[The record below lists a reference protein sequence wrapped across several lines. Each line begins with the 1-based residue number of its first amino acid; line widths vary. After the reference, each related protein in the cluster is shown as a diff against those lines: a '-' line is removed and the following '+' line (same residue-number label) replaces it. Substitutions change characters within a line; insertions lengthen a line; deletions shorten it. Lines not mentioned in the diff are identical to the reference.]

1 MRIISQKMRPLH
13 TSWLRKLEDH
23 LIREKLR
30 PGIHLLENPDQGI
43 IFLKDSISVFSCPK
57 PLMRALDHFLHGVP
71 RAQAARSQNIG
82 GPDFDA
88 LLQALFKK
96 SESKGKDDSRAPKN
110 KPQGTILDRLVLN
123 VSNAC
128 NLRCRYCYAGG
139 GNYGRPQS
147 LMKEKTA
154 ARILDQFIRLFDE
167 IHKIQFFGG
176 EPLLNPDL
184 IRFICEDIQRR
195 LERGEIRERPR
206 FSIVTN
212 GTILSDEIIKLFEQY
227 EIASTIS
234 LDGPELVN
242 DYLRGEGTFRKICR
256 FVRALQEHK
265 IEYSFEGTYTAFH
278 MENGLP
284 LKDLLDFYHKHFQ
297 KMEIHMP
304 PASLPKGHP
313 LALDDTVLNEVY
325 RDAVE
330 YSLDNISSGHSPCSL
345 SFASRMMNTFLEGK
359 PIENYCPAGFSTLS
373 ADAQGNVY
381 PCFMFTGNEDFIVG
395 NVFAENEVRGRRDKP
410 MVQKIFYSDKTR
422 NPQCRECW
430 ASPFCS
436 GCIGADYFKTGGR
449 LEKTSCD
456 LTKAMAEGFLA
467 KVVNL
472 MDKNPNEFSQITTEE
487 GGERRP
493 NHTSEVF

>member
-1 MRIISQKMRPLH
+1 MRIISQKLRPLH
-13 TSWLRKLEDH
+13 LSGLRKLEDH

-30 PGIHLLENPDQGI
+30 PDIHLLENPDQGI

-71 RAQAARSQNIG
+71 RAQAARSQNIA
-82 GPDFDA
+82 GPDFEV

-96 SESKGKDDSRAPKN
+96 SESKGKDDSQAPENDPEK
-110 KPQGTILDRLVLN
+110 TILDRLVLN

-139 GNYGRPQS
+139 GNYGRPRS
-147 LMKEKTA
+147 LMEEKTA
-154 ARILDQFIRLFDE
+154 ARILDQFFELFDE

-176 EPLLNPDL
+176 EPLLNPRL
-184 IRFICEDIQRR
+184 IQFVCEDIQRR
-195 LERGEIRERPR
+195 LEQGEIRERPH

-212 GTILSDEIIKLFEQY
+212 GTILSDEIIGLFKQY
-227 EIASTIS
+227 GIAATIS
-234 LDGPELVN
+234 LDGPEPVN

-256 FVRALQEHK
+256 FVRALEENR

-278 MENGLP
+278 LKNGLP
-284 LKDLLDFYHKHFQ
+284 LKDLLNFYYEYFQ
-297 KMEIHMP
+297 KRDIHMP
-304 PASLPKGHP
+304 PASLPEGHP
-313 LALDDTVLNEVY
+313 LALDDGVVNEIY

-330 YSLDNISSGHSPCSL
+330 YSLDNITSRQSPCSL
-345 SFASRMMNTFLEGK
+345 SFASRMMNTFIEGK

-373 ADAQGNVY
+373 ADVQGNVY

-395 NVFAENEVRGRRDKP
+395 NVFEENEVRGTRKKP
-410 MVQKIFYSDKTR
+410 MVQKIFLSDKAR
-422 NPQCRECW
+422 NPQCRKCW

-436 GCIGADYFKTGGR
+436 GCIGADYYKTGER
-449 LEKTSCD
+449 FEKTSCD

-472 MDKNPNEFSQITTEE
+472 MDKKSNEFSQITTEK
-487 GGERRP
+487 GGESLSDQA
-493 NHTSEVF
+493 SEIS